1 MILVLL
7 GTQNNSF
14 HRLLEEI
21 DNLITKKIITDT
33 IIVQAGYTKY
43 EPKNE
48 NMKIF
53 DFVSKDD
60 LEKYQDEAD
69 LIITH
74 GGVRFYNYIFGKRQ
88 KSNCSC
94 KKPWIWRTC

>member
-14 HRLLEEI
+14 YRLLEEI

-69 LIITH
+69 FIITH
-74 GGVRFYNYIFGKRQ
+74 GGVRLYNYIFGKRQ

-94 KKPWIWRTC
+94 